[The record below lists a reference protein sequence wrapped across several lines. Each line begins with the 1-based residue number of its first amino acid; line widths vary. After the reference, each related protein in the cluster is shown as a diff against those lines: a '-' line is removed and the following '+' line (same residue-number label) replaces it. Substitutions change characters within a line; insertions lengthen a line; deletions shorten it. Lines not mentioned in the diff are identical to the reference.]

1 MEKDLRILP
10 RQIQPHCAHQISSD
24 IIAFAAIAA
33 DESKAQEGLNG
44 RDVNTV
50 CLLPDAVL
58 PITLDLFY
66 W

>member
-10 RQIQPHCAHQISSD
+10 RQIQPHCDHQISSD

-33 DESKAQEGLNG
+33 NESKAQEGLSG
-44 RDVNTV
+44 RDENPL

-58 PITLDLFY
+58 PIAPDLFY
-66 W
+66 